1 MKEYQ
6 ETKEG
11 NLTTDNMT
19 IPATHGLYRIAQ
31 EEVAAG
37 EAEILP
43 YTKPVPT
50 KAELD
55 ALHLATLTD
64 TDWYVVRAF
73 ETGVPVPQHIL
84 DARESARRSI

>member
-1 MKEYQ
+1 MKTYN
-6 ETKEG
+6 TNAVG
-11 NLTTDNMT
+11 SLSIDNMS
-19 IPATHGLYRIAQ
+19 IPQGHRFYAQ
-31 EEVAAG
+31 ALAEVEAG

-55 ALHLATLTD
+55 APHLATLAG